1 MTVEKNDTKNKI
13 QDAAE
18 RLIIQGGYGAFS
30 FRDIAEEV
38 GIKSASVHYHYPT
51 KGDLASAV
59 MTRYINEFSAQL
71 PNPNDESLDPNAML
85 EGFINGFKA
94 KIVDHQNMSLCTM
107 LTADKHILPDEVS
120 AALAA
125 FYNVKIEWLTLL
137 FMRLAPLQEEQAK
150 TQTIQFLATLHGAS
164 VLVQATGNA
173 EFFERALSYWRMVYV
188 K

>member
-1 MTVEKNDTKNKI
+1 MTVDKNDTKNKI
-13 QDAAE
+13 QDATE
-18 RLIIQGGYGAFS
+18 RLIIQGGYSAFS

-59 MTRYINEFSAQL
+59 MTRYINEFSVQL
-71 PNPNDESLDPNAML
+71 PNPNDERLDPNAML

-120 AALAA
+120 AALAT

-137 FMRLAPLQEEQAK
+137 FMRLASLPEAQAK

-173 EFFERALSYWRMVYV
+173 EFFESAVSYWRMAYV

>member
-1 MTVEKNDTKNKI
+1 MTVEKSNTKSKI
-13 QDAAE
+13 QDVAE

-38 GIKSASVHYHYPT
+38 GIKSASVHYHYST

-59 MTRYINEFSAQL
+59 MTRYIKVFSAQL
-71 PNPNDESLDPNAML
+71 PNPNDENLDPRKML
-85 EGFINGFKA
+85 EGFINGFQA
-94 KIVDHQNMSLCTM
+94 KVVDHQNMSLCTM

-137 FMRLAPLQEEQAK
+137 FMRLASLQEEQAK

-164 VLVQATGNA
+164 VLVQATGNTA
-173 EFFERALSYWRMVYV
+173 FFERAVSDWKHRYC
-188 K
+188 